1 VGPSFGPSCITSI
14 HIWEWH
20 FWGSEASVPFL
31 IIQFNQEFA
40 PNIEPAFE
48 AISNDFSSIPGT
60 ARARFDRN
68 ARRPVLHLT
77 YDTCNVTN

>member
-48 AISNDFSSIPGT
+48 AISNDFSSNPRGL
-60 ARARFDRN
+60 RG
-68 ARRPVLHLT
+68 PVLIEMLAGPS
-77 YDTCNVTN
+77 CISRMIPAM